1 MLKVIGVLMLAMPL
15 AACATL
21 EKIRTVGDR
30 AIAVMPAV
38 YDVTW
43 GVIDDVE
50 TGIVNP
56 VKGVIG
62 IDDDEDEALPDAPE

>member
-21 EKIRTVGDR
+21 DKIRTVGDKVI
-30 AIAVMPAV
+30 AIAPAIYEV
-38 YDVTW
+38 SW
-43 GVIDDVE
+43 GVVEDVE
-50 TGIVNP
+50 AGIVNP

-62 IDDDEDEALPDAPE
+62 INDDEDEALPDAPE